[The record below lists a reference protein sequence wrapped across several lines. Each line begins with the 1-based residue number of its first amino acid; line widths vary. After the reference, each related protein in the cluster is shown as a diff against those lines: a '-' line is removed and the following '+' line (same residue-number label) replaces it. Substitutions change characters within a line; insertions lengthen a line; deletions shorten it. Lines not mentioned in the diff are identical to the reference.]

1 MKKIL
6 ITCAAISGATPLI
19 LVILLMIPVKFAV
32 GLDEAQQNLDAGSYI
47 CVADY
52 KSKVATN
59 TEWYAASHFNPHLD
73 GTLEVYVSGNSP
85 THYLSKKEF
94 ESFDIDN
101 LFLLTGKVDRFE
113 KDKESYF
120 LKADLNVDKWEIIY
134 PIRREGSFFKYLMS
148 PKYLNIYDFDLKKV
162 VHSMWMRMTNW
173 G

>member
-1 MKKIL
+1 MKKIV
-6 ITCAAISGATPLI
+6 ITYAVVLGATPLI
-19 LVILLMIPVKFAV
+19 LVLLLMIPVKFAV
-32 GLDEAQQNLDAGSYI
+32 GLDEALQNLDAGSYI

-59 TEWYAASHFNPHLD
+59 TEWYAGSHFNPHLD
-73 GTLEVYVSGNSP
+73 ETLEVYASGNSP
-85 THYLSKKEF
+85 TNYLSKREF

-113 KDKESYF
+113 KDEETYF
-120 LKADLNVDKWEIIY
+120 LRARLNVDNWEIIY

-162 VHSMWMRMTNW
+162 VRSMWMRMTNW

>member
-1 MKKIL
+1 MKKIV
-6 ITCAAISGATPLI
+6 IICAAVLSAVPLI
-19 LVILLMIPVKFAV
+19 LVLLLIIPVKFAV
-32 GLDEAQQNLDAGSYI
+32 ELDEAQQNLDTGSYI

-59 TEWYAASHFNPHLD
+59 TEWYAASHHNTHLD
-73 GTLEVYVSGNSP
+73 GILEMYVSGNSP
-85 THYLSKKEF
+85 THYLSKREF

-113 KDKESYF
+113 KDEETYF

-134 PIRREGSFFKYLMS
+134 PIRREGSFIKYFMS
-148 PKYLNIYDFDLKKV
+148 PKYLYIYDFDLKKGV
-162 VHSMWMRMTNW
+162 SSIWIRMTNW